1 MAHTSNSH
9 VRLQDDID
17 LWRGQVGHGG
27 PRVSRVTVKTHC
39 SWKIK
44 QNDVLMVKK
53 KVRTLNFFLISQTVE
68 YFRFHNLAFDTC
80 NLQVFDNTDNG
91 PPQYNNHLSTMT
103 NIPPSCYNV
112 LKHWPNVNSGH
123 KNLSPKVKMKTCLF
137 LSPEDGRY
145 TQVFLVLIFQI
156 SGSQPFLVIVTLTIR
171 KNSEAH

>member
-9 VRLQDDID
+9 VRLQNYVD

-103 NIPPSCYNV
+103 NIPPS
-112 LKHWPNVNSGH
+112 
-123 KNLSPKVKMKTCLF
+123 
-137 LSPEDGRY
+137 
-145 TQVFLVLIFQI
+145 FQI

-171 KNSEAH
+171 KKFGGTLKSRKLN